1 MGKVINLNITEDM
14 ITTSDFDNTKF
25 RKHRLVMHVAETD
38 VMKEFAKVVTQNG
51 GDILEI
57 GFGMGIS
64 ATEIQ
69 TYNIKSHT
77 IIEKHPEIYKKAC
90 EWAKDKPNVTILH
103 GDWFDM
109 INTLNRKFDGI
120 FHDTHRDVNKEVFPK
135 LSTKLANEDCIMTM
149 FNYGTKIKFPNTD
162 VVKVKLKGEAKSYFD
177 REYFNIIY
185 THMVNGKWTGKNT
198 KKNVI

>member
-1 MGKVINLNITEDM
+1 MGKVISLNISEDK

-69 TYNIKSHT
+69 TYDIKSHT

-103 GDWFDM
+103 GDWYH
-109 INTLNRKFDGI
+109 ILPVIGKTFDGI
-120 FHDTHRDVNKEVFPK
+120 FHDTHRDINKEAFPK

-162 VVKVKLKGEAKSYFD
+162 VVKVKLKGEAKDYFD
-177 REYFNIIY
+177 REYFNVIY
-185 THMVNGKWTGKNT
+185 SHMVNGKWTGKNS